1 MVKIITDSSPLIPPD
16 QAKGMGFDVLP
27 LSVSING
34 QTYLDLVDISNKD
47 FVDLVNQYGKQGQHP
62 TSSQPAIGSIIDA
75 MNSYPDTEI
84 LMLAMAD
91 GLSGTYRSAC
101 SAAKI
106 SENADNITVINTK
119 TLAGPHQYLTLKAL
133 EYAKQ
138 GMTAKEIVDKLTPS
152 IQHCTSYL
160 IPQDF
165 GFLRRGGRLT
175 PIAAAIGS
183 MLKIVP
189 VLVQTDDGCR
199 IEKLALKRTFSAGI
213 DAVANSIRKKFDI
226 NENYTIYI
234 MHSETEELAQKAKT
248 LLAEHFPTV
257 PSKILSLGPAF
268 TVQGGPYCVAIQLIL
283 RQ

>member
-1 MVKIITDSSPLIPPD
+1 MVKIITDSSPLISPE
-16 QAKGMGFDVLP
+16 QAKEMGFDVLP

-34 QTYLDLVDISNKD
+34 QTYLDLVDISNKY
-47 FVDLVNQYGKQGQHP
+47 FVDLVNKYGKEGQHP

-84 LMLAMAD
+84 LMLAMTD

-133 EYAKQ
+133 EYANM
-138 GMTAKEIVDKLTPS
+138 GMTAKEIVDKLQPS
-152 IQHCTSYL
+152 IDNSASYL

-213 DAVANSIRKKFDI
+213 DAVANSIRKKI
-226 NENYTIYI
+226 RY
-234 MHSETEELAQKAKT
+234 K
-248 LLAEHFPTV
+248 
-257 PSKILSLGPAF
+257 
-268 TVQGGPYCVAIQLIL
+268 
-283 RQ
+283 